1 MRLIDLIWV
10 TNNAT
15 EIEVRDLS
23 CDCVYRGPAGCVTIL
38 EAKEW
43 RVVGL
48 VPRYVEQY
56 GTILKVDV
64 EEACT

>member
-1 MRLIDLIWV
+1 MRLIDLVWV

-15 EIEVRDLS
+15 EIEMRDLS
-23 CDCVYRGPAGCVTIL
+23 GDCVYRGPAGCVTIL

-48 VPRYVEQY
+48 VPRHTEQE
-56 GTILKVDV
+56 GTILDITV
-64 EEACT
+64 EEVYT